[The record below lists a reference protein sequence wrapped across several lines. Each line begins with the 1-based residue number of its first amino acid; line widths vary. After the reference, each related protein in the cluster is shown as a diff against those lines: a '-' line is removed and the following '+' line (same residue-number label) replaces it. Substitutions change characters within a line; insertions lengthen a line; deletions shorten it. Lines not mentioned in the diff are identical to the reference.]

1 MGNPHRETAV
11 TAIVDDDYRRA
22 GDAFTR
28 AAHRDLGDGDEWSPL
43 APGSRERPAFGLAA
57 LCQAA
62 LCYRLAGQED
72 RARLRSLTAQPLAI
86 DGRDHTREGV
96 DRAVYQE
103 FVADARAV
111 LGNDDRA
118 ATEYDRARRLYEEHA
133 PDDPVSVAGQ
143 PLFTAANRL
152 ILHVSRNTGLEVRW
166 DDLHGDDPDSVSYL
180 IHRVEYKKRQL
191 PRIVDAVLDAADLHT
206 PRGTTE
212 YNNDTYQCPAC
223 GDNDINWVAGE
234 TVCLHCSARI
244 PEQ

>member
-11 TAIVDDDYRRA
+11 SALVEGDWTEA

-28 AAHRDLGDGDEWSPL
+28 AAHRDFGDGDEWSPL

-62 LCYRLAGQED
+62 LCYRLAGRDD

-118 ATEYDRARRLYEEHA
+118 ATEYDRAKRLYDAHA
-133 PDDPVSVAGQ
+133 PDDPVSAAGQ

-152 ILHVSRNTGLEVRW
+152 ILHASRNTGLEVRW
-166 DDLHGDDPDSVSYL
+166 DDLHGDDPETSGYL
-180 IHRVEYKKRQL
+180 SHRAEFKKRRL
-191 PRIVDAVLDAADLHT
+191 PRIVDAVLESGTLHV

-212 YNNDTYQCPAC
+212 YNNDTYECPEC
-223 GDNDINWVAGE
+223 GKRDINWVAGE
-234 TVCLHCSARI
+234 TVCLHCSVRVT
-244 PEQ
+244 E